1 MTTEI
6 NLADVIPF
14 DRGRRARQRGRC
26 GSIHPMFPHVP
37 CQRPRA
43 HGERYE
49 HGSHGWDGAGRKGVL
64 YWTSDDRPVRFVADE
79 SQLGRAPTDPEGA
92 TRP

>member
-49 HGSHGWDGAGRKGVL
+49 HGSHGWDGAGRKGFCIGPP
-64 YWTSDDRPVRFVADE
+64 TTARSDSLPMTH
-79 SQLGRAPTDPEGA
+79 S
-92 TRP
+92 